1 MFNIE
6 LRNKV
11 LKIKLVIFDVD
22 GVMTDGSIIYD
33 EDGRE
38 FKTFNAKDGQG
49 IVMLTR
55 SGIYTA
61 IVTARE
67 NNTVKHRFQ
76 NLGMSDLYMGQKN
89 KLTAVKEL
97 LAKYNLDFSQ
107 IAYMGDDLPDLC
119 VLKEA
124 GLACCPADAVKQV
137 KNVCHFISSKRG
149 GRGAVR
155 ELTDLIYE
163 VQKLSV

>member
-55 SGIYTA
+55 CGIYTA

-137 KNVCHFISSKRG
+137 KMFVILFPQN
-149 GRGAVR
+149 AA
-155 ELTDLIYE
+155 EE
-163 VQKLSV
+163 AQ